1 MKKQNKWILTSALG
15 FELTGI
21 IVGSV
26 FLGRFI
32 ESFYPSKG
40 LIIALLLVAGF
51 VSWIIH
57 TIYLLKRIEKE

>member
-1 MKKQNKWILTSALG
+1 MRRNKWLVTSVLG

-26 FLGRFI
+26 FLGRFL
-32 ESFYPSKG
+32 ESIYPAKG

-51 VSWIIH
+51 ISWLIH
-57 TIYLLKRIEKE
+57 TIFLIKKIEKE